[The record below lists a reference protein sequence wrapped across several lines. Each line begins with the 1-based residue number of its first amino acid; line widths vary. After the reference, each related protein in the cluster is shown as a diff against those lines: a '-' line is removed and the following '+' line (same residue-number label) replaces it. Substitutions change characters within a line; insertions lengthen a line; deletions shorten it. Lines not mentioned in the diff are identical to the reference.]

1 VQPLPSAP
9 EPARISL
16 ASVIASIQVPAAE
29 LAPADYAVD
38 VTKLPPA
45 PKKPDEKELAA
56 KKAEEDKKLAD
67 KQAADKKAA
76 EDKKLADKKLADK
89 KAADKLAAEK
99 KAAAA
104 KKAEPKHPKRYWVQV
119 AGGANRADLSKEW
132 KRLTTTSPAL
142 FKGKQGWWTPLNATN
157 RLLTGPFKSA
167 DEAQAFVNTLAKN
180 KLSGFTFTSPAGQ
193 EVTALG
199 K

>member
-1 VQPLPSAP
+1 MPPHEL
-9 EPARISL
+9 EPD
-16 ASVIASIQVPAAE
+16 E
-29 LAPADYAVD
+29 NAVD
-38 VTKLPPA
+38 ILKLKPA
-45 PKKPDEKELAA
+45 PPKVDPKLAEAKKLEA
-56 KKAEEDKKLAD
+56 KKAEEKK
-67 KQAADKKAA
+67 
-76 EDKKLADKKLADK
+76 
-89 KAADKLAAEK
+89 
-99 KAAAA
+99 AAA
-104 KKAEPKHPKRYWVQV
+104 KKAAAKPVLPKHPKRYWVQV

-132 KRLTTTSPAL
+132 KRLVGESPAV

>member
-1 VQPLPSAP
+1 MATEQQTLTKPSARP
-9 EPARISL
+9 SL
-16 ASVIASIQVPAAE
+16 ASVVAEITVPPSE
-29 LAPADYAVD
+29 LALDDFAVD
-38 VTKLPPA
+38 VTALKVAQLKPEAKKPDA
-45 PKKPDEKELAA
+45 AKKPDEKELAA
-56 KKAEEDKKLAD
+56 
-67 KQAADKKAA
+67 KKAA

-167 DEAQAFVNTLAKN
+167 DEAQAFVNTLSKN
-180 KLSGFTFTSPAGQ
+180 KLSGFTFTSSAGQ

>member
-1 VQPLPSAP
+1 
-9 EPARISL
+9 
-16 ASVIASIQVPAAE
+16 
-29 LAPADYAVD
+29 
-38 VTKLPPA
+38 
-45 PKKPDEKELAA
+45 
-56 KKAEEDKKLAD
+56 
-67 KQAADKKAA
+67 
-76 EDKKLADKKLADK
+76 
-89 KAADKLAAEK
+89 
-99 KAAAA
+99 
-104 KKAEPKHPKRYWVQV
+104 VQV